1 MPTPPGPSS
10 EPSPE
15 TAPDRASDGA
25 GDGVRWVVFSCL
37 LVPAVLVV
45 YGSSV
50 GNATVSAL
58 GLASVTA
65 VCRLLLCRSERATA
79 RGAEGA
85 HRSGRQAGSCAPGV
99 TGSSTHNH

>member
-1 MPTPPGPSS
+1 MPTPSGPSS

-15 TAPDRASDGA
+15 TAPDGA
-25 GDGVRWVVFSCL
+25 GIAARWVVFGGL

-79 RGAEGA
+79 RRAEGA

-99 TGSSTHNH
+99 TGSSTRNH

>member
-10 EPSPE
+10 EQSRD
-15 TAPDRASDGA
+15 AASDPA
-25 GDGVRWVVFSCL
+25 GDGVRWAVFGGL

-45 YGSSV
+45 YGTSV

-65 VCRLLLCRSERATA
+65 VCRLLLRRSERATLRA
-79 RGAEGA
+79 PEGTQ
-85 HRSGRQAGSCAPGV
+85 RSGR
-99 TGSSTHNH
+99 